1 MKKAVP
7 VYMVQPLLFDNK
19 VIFMGSYTDPN
30 TYAENSGNVEL
41 SERKFAQVRDDILE
55 LPVLEKSRYNS
66 NFERIN
72 EFMMKGDTQPAIV
85 YSVNPLII
93 SAYSDEMDGVVFLE
107 FPERL
112 AEIYNLHEGMR
123 LVTSNV
129 YKYGSKTVRDI
140 NAGVG
145 YLKRYSDFTP
155 IVQLFLTDREDYAM
169 RRTELFDEE
178 VWDRVNFLT
187 EEYSHSG
194 NKAREGFFYLTT
206 VSAAE
211 ENSQSYEE
219 KGKGFFDLSITP
231 TVIFGVICIIVGILT
246 ALLYY

>member
-1 MKKAVP
+1 
-7 VYMVQPLLFDNK
+7 
-19 VIFMGSYTDPN
+19 
-30 TYAENSGNVEL
+30 
-41 SERKFAQVRDDILE
+41 
-55 LPVLEKSRYNS
+55 
-66 NFERIN
+66 
-72 EFMMKGDTQPAIV
+72 
-85 YSVNPLII
+85 
-93 SAYSDEMDGVVFLE
+93 
-107 FPERL
+107 
-112 AEIYNLHEGMR
+112 MR

-129 YKYGSKTVRDI
+129 YKYGSKTVNDI